1 MQCFENRLAE
11 LKRIY
16 KGSEHEF
23 TRKSWDD
30 LCLNKGPTL
39 TVIQSENGRLFGGYT
54 SQNWTKKEGN
64 YGSYYTPDDKAW
76 IFSFHHQS

>member
-39 TVIQSENGRLFGGYT
+39 TVIQAESGRIFGGYT
-54 SQNWTKKEGN
+54 S
-64 YGSYYTPDDKAW
+64 
-76 IFSFHHQS
+76 

>member
-16 KGSEHEF
+16 KGTDHRF

-30 LCLNKGPTL
+30 HCLNKGPTL
-39 TVIQSENGRLFGGYT
+39 TVIQAENGRVFGGY
-54 SQNWTKKEGN
+54 S
-64 YGSYYTPDDKAW
+64 S
-76 IFSFHHQS
+76 